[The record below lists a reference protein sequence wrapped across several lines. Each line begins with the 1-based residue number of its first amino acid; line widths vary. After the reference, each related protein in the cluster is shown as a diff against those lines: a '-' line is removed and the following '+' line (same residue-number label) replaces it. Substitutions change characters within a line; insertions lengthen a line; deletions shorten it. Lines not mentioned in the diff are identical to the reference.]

1 MATAGQTASA
11 QKICLV
17 AVCYHN
23 VAVQQLQLRRF
34 TEACVSSQNA
44 RRLARLSMSY
54 SNKWITTFEATHV
67 ACLTAL
73 AAQNK
78 RGALNEKQKA
88 LFNSLTQQL
97 YT

>member
-1 MATAGQTASA
+1 MLGPRIDRACGALEQRKGPGD
-11 QKICLV
+11 KLPGPY
-17 AVCYHN
+17 CY
-23 VAVQQLQLRRF
+23 R
-34 TEACVSSQNA
+34 A
-44 RRLARLSMSY
+44 RRPAVLG
-54 SNKWITTFEATHV
+54 NV